1 MDANL
6 TRIHAVLSTTPLRWF
21 SLATS
26 LPEALL
32 TTRPAPNEWS
42 AVDCLQHIVDTER
55 WVFPVRIRAFLAGQ
69 DFADFDP
76 EAQDRS
82 GGARKPADL
91 AAEFAQLRQESLGL
105 FLTLVPADLPRTARH
120 SELGI
125 VTLEAMLN
133 EWAGHDLM
141 HTVQAERSVMQ
152 PFISSCGAWRQYFA
166 DHDVAH
172 SRS

>member
-1 MDANL
+1 MDAAL
-6 TRIHAVLSTTPLRWF
+6 TRIHAVLSTTPLRWL

-32 TTRPAPNEWS
+32 TTRPAPQEWS
-42 AVDCLQHIVDTER
+42 AIDCLQHIIDTER
-55 WVFPVRIRAFLAGQ
+55 WVFPVRVRAFLAGQ

-76 EAQDRS
+76 EAQDRA
-82 GGARKPADL
+82 GDVRQPAHL

-105 FLTLVPADLPRTARH
+105 FLALGSADLQRTARH

-141 HTVQAERSVMQ
+141 HTVQAERSIMQ
-152 PFISSCGAWRQYFA
+152 PFINSCGAWRKYFA
-166 DHDVAH
+166 DHDVDH